1 MESNVFTLIGN
12 RMKGRRAC
20 WSIDG
25 ANNLAVLL
33 CKAHSTAEADLA
45 ALKRSVLKKLTH
57 IKQSAGST
65 PKIDGKGRE
74 YPVRGTISAKLP
86 EIAEIGK
93 IKWFST

>member
-25 ANNLAVLL
+25 ANNLAALL
-33 CKAHSTAEADLA
+33 CEAHSTAKPDLN
-45 ALKRSVLKKLTH
+45 SLKKSLLDELTH
-57 IKQSAGST
+57 VRQSAGKT
-65 PKIDGKGRE
+65 PVSEGKGWD
-74 YPVRGTISAKLP
+74 YPVRGTISPKLP
-86 EIAEIGK
+86 DVAAIGK